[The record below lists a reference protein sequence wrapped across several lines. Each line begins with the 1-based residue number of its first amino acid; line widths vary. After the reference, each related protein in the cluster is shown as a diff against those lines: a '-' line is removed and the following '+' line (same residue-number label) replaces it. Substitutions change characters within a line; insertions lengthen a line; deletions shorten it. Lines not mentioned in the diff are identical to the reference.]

1 MVCFPGE
8 TIALVQTDS
17 DAEQYIE
24 RDPARTMVNSE
35 MTTSV
40 DGGEKRGRSGKRRN
54 VFRRCVNKMKKCFT
68 A

>member
-40 DGGEKRGRSGKRRN
+40 DGGRKEGGAESAE
-54 VFRRCVNKMKKCFT
+54 MCFGGV
-68 A
+68 